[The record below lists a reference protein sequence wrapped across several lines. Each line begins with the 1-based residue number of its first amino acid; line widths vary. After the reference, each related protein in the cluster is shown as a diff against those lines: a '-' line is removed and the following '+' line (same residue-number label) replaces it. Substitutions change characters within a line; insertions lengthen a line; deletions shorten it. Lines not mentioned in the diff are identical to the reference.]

1 MSRPGAV
8 RVVVIGAGAFGGW
21 TALSLLRA
29 GARVTLVE
37 ARSAGNPLSSSG
49 GESRVIR
56 HFYQKRIYVE
66 LAQRS
71 LQLWKQADSQWGQGL
86 LHRKGVLL
94 LSRKGDFA
102 DLAAAHMRALG
113 VAFEALGPAALR
125 KRYPQI
131 MTEDIEQ
138 ALFEPDAGYI
148 DARRACL
155 AVRDAFVNEG
165 GAYLQGAAVPG
176 LIRNG
181 EMQGLVLEDGTRLG
195 AEQWVFACGPWLKR
209 LFPDE
214 LGSRLKISR
223 QEVYFFRP
231 PASRVEMVR
240 QLPVWADLGEAFWY
254 GIPGADGLF
263 KIADDSRGPE
273 VDPETHSREPGADGI
288 AAARLH
294 MEMRFPVL
302 KDADYVDA
310 RVCQYALTPD
320 EDFILA
326 RHPGA
331 ANAWLVGG
339 GSGHGFKH
347 GPALGEIT
355 AAAVLD
361 HRPPPAAFAL
371 ERFGTA
377 SQPPQDQGQ

>member
-1 MSRPGAV
+1 MSRPGAA

-29 GARVTLVE
+29 GARVTLIE
-37 ARSAGNPLSSSG
+37 ARNAGNPLSSSG

-56 HFYQKRIYVE
+56 HFYQKQIYVE

-71 LQLWKQADSQWGQGL
+71 LQLWKQADKLWGQGL

-94 LSRKGDFA
+94 MSRKADFSN
-102 DLAAAHMRALG
+102 LAAAHMRAQG
-113 VAFEALGPAALR
+113 VAFEGLGPADLR
-125 KRYPQI
+125 KRYPHI

-155 AVRDAFVNEG
+155 AVREAFVNEG
-165 GAYLQGAAVPG
+165 GAYLQGTAVPAA
-176 LIRNG
+176 IRNG
-181 EMQGLVLEDGTRLG
+181 EMQHLVLEDGKRLD

-209 LFPDE
+209 LFPGE

-231 PASRVEMVR
+231 PAEWVEVVR
-240 QLPVWADLGEAFWY
+240 QLPVWADLGETFWY
-254 GIPGADGLF
+254 GIPGVDGLF

-273 VDPETHSREPGADGI
+273 VDPETQSREPAAEGI
-288 AAARLH
+288 AAARQH

-302 KDADYVDA
+302 KGAEYVDG

-347 GPALGEIT
+347 GPALGEVS
-355 AAAVLD
+355 AAAVLG

-377 SQPPQDQGQ
+377 SQPSHDHGQ

>member
-1 MSRPGAV
+1 
-8 RVVVIGAGAFGGW
+8 VIGAGAFGGW
-21 TALSLLRA
+21 TALNLLRA

-37 ARSAGNPLSSSG
+37 TRSAGNPLSSSG

-71 LQLWKQADSQWGQGL
+71 LQLWKQADGQWGQGL

-94 LSRKGDFA
+94 LSQKNDFP
-102 DLAAAHMRALG
+102 DLAAEHMRALG
-113 VAFEALGPAALR
+113 VAFEALDPAALR
-125 KRYPQI
+125 KRYPHI

-165 GAYLQGAAVPG
+165 GAYLQGTAVPG
-176 LIRNG
+176 AIRNG
-181 EMQGLVLEDGTRLG
+181 EMEHLVLEDGTRLG

-209 LFPDE
+209 LFPVD
-214 LGSRLKISR
+214 LGSRLTISR

-231 PASRVEMVR
+231 PAEWVEVVR

-254 GIPGADGLF
+254 GIPGPDGLF

-273 VDPETHSREPGADGI
+273 VDPETQSREPGVDGI
-288 AAARLH
+288 AAARDH

-302 KDADYVDA
+302 KGADYVDA

-320 EDFILA
+320 EGFILA

-355 AAAVLD
+355 AAAVLG
-361 HRPPPAAFAL
+361 HRPPPTVFAL
-371 ERFGTA
+371 ERFGTVG
-377 SQPPQDQGQ
+377 QPPQDQGQ